1 MATKPPVDWAWIGD
15 HLDDIA
21 ARTIQHLGI
30 AAIAI
35 AVGFAIS
42 FTLSLWAV
50 RDRRV
55 FAPITGLAGVLYT
68 IPSLALFAALV
79 PITGLSLLTAEIP
92 LVLYTLLILVRNIV
106 AGFDAVPNDV
116 LEAASGMGFS
126 RAGRLWRVELPLAIP
141 LIVAGLRLASV
152 RRSWSRR
159 GDPRRSSA
167 AGACSSPGPQTF
179 FPTKV
184 YVGAV
189 PSVALALGRFPVHRA
204 AAADPGELRR
214 GTAAGCTPR
223 ARPPRAAAGAA
234 RPPGGHRRRGVTDG
248 PPAPFAWL
256 ATRSL
261 AGPRR
266 DPDPPEGNSRS
277 GCGPLF
283 RGRGSLVDRGAFMAT
298 PGGALVA
305 VNVANIGRAIP
316 YMPSS

>member
-1 MATKPPVDWAWIGD
+1 MATKPLVDWAWIGD

-21 ARTIQHLGI
+21 VRTIQHLGI
-30 AAIAI
+30 ASIAI
-35 AVGFAIS
+35 VVGFAIS
-42 FTLSLWAV
+42 FVLSLWAV

-126 RAGRLWRVELPLAIP
+126 RVGRLWRVELPLAIP

-152 RRSWSRR
+152 STI
-159 GDPRRSSA
+159 GLVTIA
-167 AGACSSPGPQTF
+167 AILGEKFGGLGVFITEGLQTF

-189 PSVALALGRFPVHRA
+189 LSVALALG
-204 AAADPGELRR
+204 ADLLFVALQRR
-214 GTAAGCTPR
+214 LTPWAR
-223 ARPPRAAAGAA
+223 ARGAGMAAGAKA
-234 RPPGGHRRRGVTDG
+234 
-248 PPAPFAWL
+248 
-256 ATRSL
+256 
-261 AGPRR
+261 
-266 DPDPPEGNSRS
+266 
-277 GCGPLF
+277 
-283 RGRGSLVDRGAFMAT
+283 
-298 PGGALVA
+298 
-305 VNVANIGRAIP
+305 
-316 YMPSS
+316 